1 MDKSNFLIYGCY
13 GYTGALI
20 SKTAV
25 EQGLKPI
32 LAGRNAQK
40 VKELAEKLGLDY
52 RIFDLDNTKVL
63 EEQIED
69 MQVVIH
75 CAGPFSHTAKVM
87 MKACMA
93 VKTHYT
99 DITGEIEVFELGQHY
114 NNKAKEAGIMLMPG
128 TGFDVVPSDCL
139 AMHLK
144 NRMPDA
150 TNLVLAFSGEG
161 GRSSHGTAN
170 TAAENLGRGGA
181 IRKNGKIIK
190 VPSSYESREIDF
202 ICGKRWTSAIPWGDI
217 STAWFSTKI
226 PNIKVFMS
234 MPPKLIKKLKWAD
247 RLGWFLRLGLVQKF
261 IKSRIQ
267 KLPAGPSDKQRAT
280 ATSHFYGE
288 VTNAKGEKL
297 STRMVSKEG
306 YTLTALMA
314 LNIAQKIMEGNL
326 KVGYQTPASAYGA
339 NLIMEVEGTKMVDNN
354 G

>member
-20 SKTAV
+20 SRIAV

-40 VKELAEKLGLDY
+40 VRDIANKLGLDY
-52 RIFDLDNTKVL
+52 RIFGLDNPKEL
-63 EEQIED
+63 EEQIGD
-69 MQVVIH
+69 MQAVIH

-93 VKTHYT
+93 VQTHYT

-114 NNKAKEAGIMLMPG
+114 NKKAVEAGIMLMPG

-139 AMHLK
+139 AGHLK
-144 NRMPDA
+144 KRMPDA
-150 TNLVLAFSGEG
+150 TDLVLAFSGEG

-190 VPSSYESREIDF
+190 VPSSYESREFDF

-217 STAWFSTKI
+217 STAWFSTQI

-234 MPPKLIKKLKWAD
+234 MPPKIIKKLKWAD
-247 RLGWFLRLGLVQKF
+247 RLGWFLRLGPIQKF
-261 IKSRIQ
+261 IKGRIQ
-267 KLPAGPSDKQRAT
+267 KMPAGPSEKQRAT

-288 VTNAKGEKL
+288 VSNAKGEKL

-306 YTLTALMA
+306 YTLTALTA
-314 LNIAQKIMEGNL
+314 LNIVQKIMAGNL
-326 KVGYQTPASAYGA
+326 TVGYQTPASAYGA
-339 NLIMEVEGTKMVDNN
+339 GLILEIEGTEIIDNE
-354 G
+354 

>member
-20 SKTAV
+20 SKIAA
-25 EQGLKPI
+25 EQGLRPI
-32 LAGRNAQK
+32 LAGRNADR
-40 VKELAEKLGLDY
+40 VKEQAEKLGLDY
-52 RIFDLDNTKVL
+52 RIFSLDNQTTV
-63 EEQIED
+63 EEQIKD
-69 MQVVIH
+69 VQVVIH
-75 CAGPFSHTAKVM
+75 CAGPFSHTAKIM

-93 VKTHYT
+93 VQTHYT

-114 NNKAKEAGIMLMPG
+114 NKKAKEAGIMVMPG

-181 IRKNGKIIK
+181 IRKNGKITK
-190 VPSSYESREIDF
+190 VPSSYEAREIDF
-202 ICGKRWTSAIPWGDI
+202 ICGKRWASVIPWGDV
-217 STAWFSTKI
+217 STAWFSTQI

-234 MPPKLIKKLKWAD
+234 MPQKLIKKLKWAD
-247 RLGWFLRLGLVQKF
+247 RLGWLLRTGPVQKF
-261 IKSRIQ
+261 IKGRIQ
-267 KLPAGPSDKQRAT
+267 KMPAGPSEKQRST

-288 VTNAKGEKL
+288 VTNAKGEKMT
-297 STRMVSKEG
+297 TRMVSKEG
-306 YTLTALMA
+306 YTLTALAA
-314 LNIAQKIMEGNL
+314 LNIAQKIMDGNL

-339 NLIMEVEGTKMVDNN
+339 DLIMEIEGTKREDN
-354 G
+354 